1 MENTQNKSQVEST
14 GSAKQNKKLV
24 ILVAVLAVVTVL
36 ALSAA
41 LGFGLRAQ
49 RLGATAEGVVYEPSD
64 ANVNGDY
71 SFASLIKLTKDDLMG
86 FTKAELRIMRNE
98 IYARHG
104 YIFDSK
110 DLRDYFMKKEWY
122 RPLTKNVKL
131 NAIEKYN
138 VDLIKRYEDLR

>member
-98 IYARHG
+98 IYARNG
-104 YIFDSK
+104 YIFQDRK
-110 DLRDYFMKKEWY
+110 LREYFMQKSWY
-122 RPLTKNVKL
+122 SPVTRDVSLTQ
-131 NAIEKYN
+131 IEQYN
-138 VDLIKRYEDLR
+138 VLFIKGYEE

>member
-1 MENTQNKSQVEST
+1 MENTQNKSQLESA

-24 ILVAVLAVVTVL
+24 ILVAVLAVVAVL

-49 RLGATAEGVVYEPSD
+49 RLGATAESVVYETSD

-86 FTKAELRIMRNE
+86 FTKAELRIIRNE

-122 RPLTKNVKL
+122 KPRTKNVKL
-131 NAIEKYN
+131 SAIEQYN
-138 VDLIKRYEDLR
+138 VNLIKQYE

>member
-1 MENTQNKSQVEST
+1 MENTQNKSQLESA

-24 ILVAVLAVVTVL
+24 ILVAVLAVVAVL

-49 RLGATAEGVVYEPSD
+49 RLGATAESVVYETSD

-71 SFASLIKLTKDDLMG
+71 SFASLIKLTEDDLMG
-86 FTKAELRIMRNE
+86 FTKAELRIIRNE

-122 RPLTKNVKL
+122 KPRTKNVKL
-131 NAIEKYN
+131 SAIEQYN
-138 VDLIKRYEDLR
+138 VNLIKQYE

>member
-1 MENTQNKSQVEST
+1 MENTQNKSQLESA

-24 ILVAVLAVVTVL
+24 ILVAVLAVVAVL

-49 RLGATAEGVVYEPSD
+49 RLGATAGSVVYETSD

-71 SFASLIKLTKDDLMG
+71 SFASLIKLTEDDLMG
-86 FTKAELRIMRNE
+86 FTKAELRIIRNE

-122 RPLTKNVKL
+122 KPRTKNVKL
-131 NAIEKYN
+131 SAIEQYN
-138 VDLIKRYEDLR
+138 VNLIKQYE